1 MWLSS
6 DTVFLLADRLLF
18 SVGGCT
24 TGKRGRR
31 ATRAPTD
38 GRRPGRATASITELK
53 LSLAEAT
60 ARV

>member
-18 SVGGCT
+18 PVGGCT
-24 TGKRGRR
+24 TGKRAPRDTGADRR
-31 ATRAPTD
+31 SET
-38 GRRPGRATASITELK
+38 GSITELK